1 MPKAV
6 PDPDADSDA
15 EAEIDA
21 DTGMKKDP
29 DRLNLDMEKL
39 FGDDAPDKDMDDAP
53 DKGGAEDAVDTEMGP
68 DKEME
73 PLITERDE
81 DPP

>member
-1 MPKAV
+1 
-6 PDPDADSDA
+6 
-15 EAEIDA
+15 
-21 DTGMKKDP
+21 
-29 DRLNLDMEKL
+29 MEKL
-39 FGDDAPDKDMDDAP
+39 FGNDAPDKDMDADDAP
-53 DKGGAEDAVDTEMGP
+53 DKGGVDDDFEMGP